1 MSGHSK
7 WSQIKRKKGL
17 QDEKRGRAFTR
28 LIKEITVAARLG
40 GGDIAGNPRLRA
52 AVDEAKT
59 QNMPKENIERAIKRG
74 TGELDGVAYE
84 EVVYEGYGPGGVAVM
99 VECVTD
105 NKNRTVSDVRKA
117 FSKHGGKL
125 GESGSVS
132 WMFDKRGVL
141 ILEGND
147 LDEDRLM
154 EVALTLD
161 AIDTQKNPSEQTWEV
176 HVEPSRLEEAKKALT
191 EAGFRVESASVTGIP
206 KTSVRLEGKEAS
218 LMLKLMDALDEL
230 DDVQLTYANFDI
242 DAQEFQK
249 YVA

>member
-28 LIKEITVAARLG
+28 IIKEITVAARLG

-52 AVDEAKT
+52 AVDEAKA

-74 TGELDGVAYE
+74 TGELEGVTYE
-84 EVVYEGYGPGGVAVM
+84 EIVYEGYGPGGVAVM

-105 NKNRTVSDVRKA
+105 NKNRTVSDIRKV

-132 WMFDKRGVL
+132 WMFDKRGVVV
-141 ILEGND
+141 LEGNE

-154 EVALTLD
+154 EVAITLD
-161 AIDTQKNPSEQTWEV
+161 AIDTRQNPSEETWEV
-176 HVEPSRLEEAKKALT
+176 HVDSSCLEEAKRALI
-191 EAGFRVESASVTGIP
+191 EAGFRIESASIMGVP
-206 KTSVRLEGKEAS
+206 KTSVHLEGKDPL

-230 DDVQLTYANFDI
+230 DDVQSTYANFDI
-242 DAQEFQK
+242 DVEELQK